1 MLYDGELQRTV
12 GFGNLTSKISA
23 PWQSAV
29 VSFLCLA
36 QVLYDELEAYAAVK
50 EGLINDAEARA
61 INAKA
66 QVDASDDK
74 IAAVENEMN
83 LIQEAYDRGEITLDQ
98 YNKRMD
104 EAYKSMDGLTKER
117 IANEKAASEALKA
130 AIESRIAE
138 YEREAQA
145 VADNIQKINT
155 AIGQIQQVRGTGI
168 SAFKTLAQ
176 EVTNAEIQ
184 GIDQVKDKRN
194 KRKSVQ
200 VFLRSYLRSYARTTC
215 PFPARRCRHSGT
227 CPCCWPWA

>member
-1 MLYDGELQRTV
+1 M
-12 GFGNLTSKISA
+12 
-23 PWQSAV
+23 
-29 VSFLCLA
+29 
-36 QVLYDELEAYAAVK
+36 LYDELEAYAAVK

-104 EAYKSMDGLTKER
+104 EAYKSMDGLTKDR
-117 IANEKAASEALKA
+117 IAAEKAASEALKA

-145 VADNIQKINT
+145 VADNISHTIRIPK
-155 AIGQIQQVRGTGI
+155 
-168 SAFKTLAQ
+168 
-176 EVTNAEIQ
+176 
-184 GIDQVKDKRN
+184 
-194 KRKSVQ
+194 
-200 VFLRSYLRSYARTTC
+200 
-215 PFPARRCRHSGT
+215 
-227 CPCCWPWA
+227 